1 MIRFPAEWEPQSA
14 VIIAWPH
21 HSGDFRN
28 LPSVEDSYHFVAT
41 TISRFQPLVIICK
54 DEEHQQ
60 HIQAQLNQNL
70 TKIYFVKADYN
81 DIWLR
86 DTVFLSMEWLEHSKA
101 SVQLLNFRFNGWGN
115 KYPHAA
121 DDALNLSLFADPLF
135 KGHPTATL
143 SLVLEGGSIESD
155 GLGTLLMTKNC
166 LLNPNRNPHLSE
178 EAIAGQLQNYLGAKR
193 ILWVEQ
199 SNLAGDDTDAHIDTL
214 ARFCDAN
221 TIAYTSCDDV
231 DDPHYQSLK
240 AMEAQLQAFK
250 TEGGDA
256 YRLVALP
263 LPKPIYDEEGLR
275 LPANYSNFLIINGAV
290 LVPVYEDAADKLA
303 LERLAT
309 VFPDHEI
316 IATPCR
322 SLVHQYGSLHCASMQ
337 VPAFVK
343 LNFSA

>member
-1 MIRFPAEWEPQSA
+1 MIRFPAEWETQSA

-21 HSGDFRN
+21 LSGDFTN
-28 LPSVEDSYHFVAT
+28 LPAVEDTYHFIAT

-54 DEEHQQ
+54 DGEHQQ
-60 HIQAQLNQNL
+60 HIQTQLGRNDNIHLVQ
-70 TKIYFVKADYN
+70 ADYN

-86 DTVFLSMEWLEHSKA
+86 DTVFLAMEWEHPKA

-121 DDALNLSLFADPLF
+121 DDALNLALFAHPIF

-143 SLVLEGGSIESD
+143 DLVLEGGSVESD
-155 GLGTLLMTKNC
+155 GQGTLMTTKNC
-166 LLNPNRNPHLSE
+166 LLNPNRNPDLSE
-178 EAIAGQLQNYLGAKR
+178 AAIAGQLQNYLGVKR

-221 TIAYTSCDDV
+221 TIAYTACEDSE
-231 DDPHYQSLK
+231 DPHFLSLK
-240 AMEAQLQAFK
+240 NMETQLYTFK
-250 TEGGDA
+250 TASGDA
-256 YRLVALP
+256 YQLVALP
-263 LPKPIYDEEGLR
+263 MPKPIFDEHGQQ
-275 LPANYSNFLIINGAV
+275 LPANYANFLIINGAV
-290 LVPVYEDAADKLA
+290 LVPIYDDPMDAVA
-303 LERLAT
+303 LERLAAC
-309 VFPDHEI
+309 FPHHEI

-322 SLVHQYGSLHCASMQ
+322 PLVHQYGSLHCASMQ

-343 LNFSA
+343 LNF